1 MSTTNWEHSMNLTF
15 TFESPKQADIAK
27 RTLNVDKELKEDQV
41 LRELE
46 VKDNQLLV
54 SFQCHTVRMLRV
66 SVNSFLEFLHL
77 VTLTINEFELTD

>member
-1 MSTTNWEHSMNLTF
+1 MSTTSWEHSMNLTF
-15 TFESPKQADIAK
+15 TFESPEQADIAK
-27 RTLNVDKELKEDQV
+27 NTLNVDKELKEDQV
-41 LRELE
+41 LRVLE

-77 VTLTINEFELTD
+77 VTLTIKEFELKE